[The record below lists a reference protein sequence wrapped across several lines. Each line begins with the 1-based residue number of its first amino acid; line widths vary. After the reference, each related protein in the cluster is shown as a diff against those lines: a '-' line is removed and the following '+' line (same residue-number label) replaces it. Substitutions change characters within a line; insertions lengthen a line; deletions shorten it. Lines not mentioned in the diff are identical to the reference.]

1 MSDHL
6 LSYSMSGRL
15 SSYSIPVH
23 AGASVHVRLVDNT
36 SYLSVLDLIMCAC
49 QTESVQARA
58 IWKSVPKEQLAGT
71 LISFPGPL
79 LATTI
84 TLAGAL
90 KLLGILLPGSC
101 PARER
106 VEAIITAYVTRIS
119 EEPNETAQV
128 VTPAVP
134 NGPAQAVEAESSEVP
149 NEPVVASEAGSPKV
163 PNEPAPVVAS
173 EAGSSE
179 VPNEP
184 VQVVASEAGSSI
196 PFDDIVPGATVRLAV
211 INGTQYLS
219 VRDII
224 MHVCGKNVNDSAD
237 VWRNITDERK
247 KELKQYLLIFKFPG
261 RGQQDQP
268 VITFP
273 GALKLIMFLPGK
285 NAQDLR
291 SKMVTILTR
300 YFAGDPSL
308 LKEIEA
314 NATSESPINRCARE
328 ALEGQHIEDTRK
340 RKREELENLKA
351 DAELCCSIIE
361 KYTFIMNTYTA
372 LCQNPDIDDHAK
384 TVFKEMLLRT
394 A

>member
-149 NEPVVASEAGSPKV
+149 NEPAPVVASEAGSPKV
-163 PNEPAPVVAS
+163 PNEPAQA
-173 EAGSSE
+173 
-179 VPNEP
+179 
-184 VQVVASEAGSSI
+184 VASEAGSSI

-219 VRDII
+219 IRDII
-224 MHVCGKNVNDSAD
+224 MHVCGKTANEARE
-237 VWRNITDERK
+237 VWRRMPHSQKD
-247 KELKQYLLIFKFPG
+247 ELKASCFYFQFPG
-261 RGQQDQP
+261 RGQSEQP
-268 VITFP
+268 VITSHS
-273 GALKLIMFLPGK
+273 L
-285 NAQDLR
+285 
-291 SKMVTILTR
+291 V
-300 YFAGDPSL
+300 PSNSSCSFWARMPKHFVRRWL
-308 LKEIEA
+308 L
-314 NATSESPINRCARE
+314 S
-328 ALEGQHIEDTRK
+328 
-340 RKREELENLKA
+340 
-351 DAELCCSIIE
+351 
-361 KYTFIMNTYTA
+361 
-372 LCQNPDIDDHAK
+372 
-384 TVFKEMLLRT
+384 
-394 A
+394 

>member
-128 VTPAVP
+128 VAPAVP

-149 NEPVVASEAGSPKV
+149 NEPAQAGSSKV
-163 PNEPAPVVAS
+163 SNEPA
-173 EAGSSE
+173 
-179 VPNEP
+179 
-184 VQVVASEAGSSI
+184 QVC
-196 PFDDIVPGATVRLAV
+196 T
-211 INGTQYLS
+211 
-219 VRDII
+219 
-224 MHVCGKNVNDSAD
+224 
-237 VWRNITDERK
+237 
-247 KELKQYLLIFKFPG
+247 
-261 RGQQDQP
+261 
-268 VITFP
+268 
-273 GALKLIMFLPGK
+273 
-285 NAQDLR
+285 
-291 SKMVTILTR
+291 
-300 YFAGDPSL
+300 
-308 LKEIEA
+308 
-314 NATSESPINRCARE
+314 RE
-328 ALEGQHIEDTRK
+328 ALEGQHVEDTRK

-351 DAELCCSIIE
+351 DAELCFSIIE
-361 KYTFIMNTYTA
+361 QYSSVMDKFASITDTYTA
-372 LCQNPDIDDHAK
+372 LCLNPHIDDRAK
-384 TVFKEMLLRT
+384 AIFKEMLLRT
-394 A
+394 V